1 MSSPENSIRIVLA
14 DDHPIILQGLRRL
27 LEGDARYNVIAE
39 CENGQKLVDTIRQR
53 EADLV
58 ICDLSMPKLNGL
70 DAIREIKKLRPAIK
84 ILILSMHKDPQ
95 IFEKALALG
104 VDGFVLKEDIYD
116 QLLFA
121 VQTVNA
127 GGKSYSPRLTE
138 ALATGKADRGD
149 LAAEI
154 LTRREREILRH
165 AALGKTNRE
174 IADELDISVRTVES
188 HRANLMHKLD
198 LENVQELVAFALKQG
213 VVSVDEIE
221 S

>member
-1 MSSPENSIRIVLA
+1 MLSPEKPVRVLLA

-27 LEGDARYNVIAE
+27 LEADSRYQIIAE
-39 CENGQKLVDTIRQR
+39 CENGQKLVDTAKQR
-53 EADLV
+53 EADLI

-70 DAIREIKKLRPAIK
+70 EAIREIRKIRPDTK

-95 IFEKALALG
+95 IFEKAMALG

-116 QLLFA
+116 QLMFA
-121 VQTVNA
+121 IQTVIA

-138 ALATGKADRGD
+138 ALAAGKADRGD

-154 LTRREREILRH
+154 LTRREREVLRH
-165 AALGKTNRE
+165 AALGKTNRD
-174 IADELDISVRTVES
+174 IADELDISIRTVES
-188 HRANLMHKLD
+188 HRANVMHKLD
-198 LENVQELVAFALKQG
+198 LQNVQEMVAFAVKQG
-213 VVSVDEIE
+213 IVSVDEIE

>member
-1 MSSPENSIRIVLA
+1 
-14 DDHPIILQGLRRL
+14 
-27 LEGDARYNVIAE
+27 
-39 CENGQKLVDTIRQR
+39 
-53 EADLV
+53 
-58 ICDLSMPKLNGL
+58 
-70 DAIREIKKLRPAIK
+70 
-84 ILILSMHKDPQ
+84 
-95 IFEKALALG
+95 LALG

-165 AALGKTNRE
+165 AALGKTNRD

>member
-1 MSSPENSIRIVLA
+1 
-14 DDHPIILQGLRRL
+14 
-27 LEGDARYNVIAE
+27 
-39 CENGQKLVDTIRQR
+39 
-53 EADLV
+53 
-58 ICDLSMPKLNGL
+58 
-70 DAIREIKKLRPAIK
+70 
-84 ILILSMHKDPQ
+84 

-121 VQTVNA
+121 VQSVLA

-138 ALATGKADRGD
+138 ALATGKTDRGD

-165 AALGKTNRE
+165 AALGKTNRD

>member
-1 MSSPENSIRIVLA
+1 
-14 DDHPIILQGLRRL
+14 
-27 LEGDARYNVIAE
+27 
-39 CENGQKLVDTIRQR
+39 
-53 EADLV
+53 
-58 ICDLSMPKLNGL
+58 
-70 DAIREIKKLRPAIK
+70 
-84 ILILSMHKDPQ
+84 
-95 IFEKALALG
+95 
-104 VDGFVLKEDIYD
+104 GFVLKEDIYD

-121 VQTVNA
+121 VQSVLA